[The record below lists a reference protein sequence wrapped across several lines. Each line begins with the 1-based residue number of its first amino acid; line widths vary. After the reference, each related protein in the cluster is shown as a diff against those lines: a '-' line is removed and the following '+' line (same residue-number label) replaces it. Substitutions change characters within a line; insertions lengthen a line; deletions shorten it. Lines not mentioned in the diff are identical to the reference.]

1 MSNTPYL
8 DNAQEIE
15 QSCIEHQI
23 LELAALSRQRR
34 IYIAGPMTGI
44 AEHNFPAFFA
54 AEAHLC
60 TQGWEVENPAR
71 HGVVE
76 GAQWEDYMRY
86 DIVRMMRCST
96 IYLLTGWTRSRGA
109 RLEYKIATGLG
120 MRLVYEPGAEM
131 RQLFAPPGSQRA
143 SDEVHN
149 RALHP
154 DILDFSQYLQP
165 TSEITHG

>member
-71 HGVVE
+71 HGVIE
-76 GAQWEDYMRY
+76 AAHWEDYLRY

-96 IYLLTGWTRSRGA
+96 IYLLPGWTRSRGA

-120 MRLVYEPGAEM
+120 MYLVYAPSAEM
-131 RQLFAPPGSQRA
+131 RLLFAPPDTQGA
-143 SDEVHN
+143 SDEV
-149 RALHP
+149 RTRTPHP
-154 DILDFSQYLQP
+154 DILDFSRYLQP
-165 TSEITHG
+165 TGLFL

>member
-8 DNAQEIE
+8 DNAQDIE

-23 LELAALSRQRR
+23 LELATLSRRRR

-54 AEAHLC
+54 AEAHLLA
-60 TQGWEVENPAR
+60 QGWEVENPAR

-76 GAQWEDYMRY
+76 GAQWEDYLRY

-96 IYLLTGWTRSRGA
+96 IYLLAGWTRSRGA

-120 MRLVYEPGAEM
+120 MYQVYAPGAEM
-131 RQLFAPPGSQRA
+131 RLLFAPPDTQRA
-143 SDEVHN
+143 SDEYHT
-149 RALHP
+149 RTPHP
-154 DILDFSQYLQP
+154 ETLDFSQYLQP
-165 TSEITHG
+165 TSEVTHG